1 MDDETYCPDE
11 ETYSPG
17 EAINCPPQGTQQDA
31 FTTGVGQ
38 DNIQQHGNH
47 EDFQNYEQNNNNNID
62 IAENDISI
70 EGELPEDTY
79 VTIDDINIVREM
91 NIAKLNIDPETGEE
105 KDGEAISNTHQY
117 NLRPRPITRNYKYIH
132 PCPNQQSA
140 NYAQATRAHNDDA
153 IKC

>member
-62 IAENDISI
+62 IAGNDISI

-91 NIAKLNIDPETGEE
+91 NIAQLNIDP
-105 KDGEAISNTHQY
+105 
-117 NLRPRPITRNYKYIH
+117 
-132 PCPNQQSA
+132 
-140 NYAQATRAHNDDA
+140 
-153 IKC
+153 